1 MEENKSKVTLHG
13 MWASTYS
20 KRVEIALKLKGIHYE
35 YVEEDLSNKTETLV
49 QLNPVHKKVPLL
61 VHDGK
66 PVAESQVILDYVDET
81 WKNSPRLLPDD
92 PYERAQ
98 VRFWV
103 SYINQQVIEVIGQVL
118 FQEGEAQ
125 AKSIEEAR
133 ERFRVLEEGLKKHFP
148 DKTIR
153 ENDDVGLLDIII
165 ISTFGS
171 HKVYH
176 EELGLETSLIN
187 PVNTPTL
194 YNWIE
199 SLKEL
204 TVMKEAEMPSD
215 RLVPFLQMYRQMHL
229 QQAAN
234 A

>member
-1 MEENKSKVTLHG
+1 MEENKSKVTIHG

-66 PVAESQVILDYVDET
+66 PVAESQVILEYIDET
-81 WKNSPRLLPDD
+81 WKNSPRFLPND

-98 VRFWV
+98 VRFWS
-103 SYINQQVIEVIGQVL
+103 SYINQQVIEVMGQVV

-125 AKSIEEAR
+125 AKAIEEAK
-133 ERFRVLEEGLKKHFP
+133 ERFSVLEEGLKKHFP
-148 DKTIR
+148 GKTIR
-153 ENDDVGLLDIII
+153 KNDDVGLLDIII
-165 ISTFGS
+165 FATFGS

-176 EELGLETSLIN
+176 EVFGVDVID
-187 PVNTPTL
+187 PVNIPTL

-204 TVMKEAEMPSD
+204 TVMKEAEVPSD
-215 RLVPFLQMYRQMHL
+215 RLVPFLQMYRQRRL

>member
-1 MEENKSKVTLHG
+1 MEEKKSKVTLHG
-13 MWASTYS
+13 TWISPYS
-20 KRVEIALKLKGIHYE
+20 KRVEIALKLKGILYE
-35 YVEEDLSNKTETLV
+35 YVEEDLQNKSESLI
-49 QLNPVHKKVPLL
+49 QLNPVHKKIPVL

-66 PVAESQVILDYVDET
+66 PVAESLVILEYIDET
-81 WKNSPRLLPDD
+81 WMNSPRFFPED

-103 SYINQQVIEVIGQVL
+103 SYINQQVFEVTGQIM

-125 AKSIEEAR
+125 AKSVEEAR
-133 ERFRVLEEGLKKHFP
+133 KRIKVLDEGLEKHFP
-148 DKTIR
+148 NKNIR
-153 ENDDVGLLDIII
+153 ENDDVGLLEIII
-165 ISTFGS
+165 IATFGV
-171 HKVYH
+171 HKAH
-176 EELGLETSLIN
+176 REEIGVEIIS

-199 SLKEL
+199 RLQDLSVVKE
-204 TVMKEAEMPSD
+204 VEVPHDK
-215 RLVPFLQMYRQMHL
+215 LVNLIQNYRQKCL

>member
-1 MEENKSKVTLHG
+1 M
-13 MWASTYS
+13 
-20 KRVEIALKLKGIHYE
+20 
-35 YVEEDLSNKTETLV
+35 
-49 QLNPVHKKVPLL
+49 
-61 VHDGK
+61 
-66 PVAESQVILDYVDET
+66 
-81 WKNSPRLLPDD
+81 
-92 PYERAQ
+92 
-98 VRFWV
+98 
-103 SYINQQVIEVIGQVL
+103 GQVL

-133 ERFRVLEEGLKKHFP
+133 KRFKVLEEGLKKHFP
-148 DKTIR
+148 DKIIR

-176 EELGLETSLIN
+176 EVFGVGAVID

-199 SLKEL
+199 SLQEL
-204 TVMKEAEMPSD
+204 TVMKEAEMPRD
-215 RLVPFLQMYRQMHL
+215 RLVPFLQMYRQRHL

>member
-1 MEENKSKVTLHG
+1 MEERKSKVTLHG

-20 KRVEIALKLKGIHYE
+20 KRVEIALKLKGVLYE
-35 YVEEDLSNKTETLV
+35 YVEEDLKNKTESLI
-49 QLNPVHKKVPLL
+49 QLNPVHRKVPLL

-66 PVAESQVILDYVDET
+66 PVAESQVILEYIDET
-81 WKNSPRLLPDD
+81 WENSPRLFPED

-103 SYINQQVIEVIGQVL
+103 SYINQQVFEVMGRVL

-125 AKSIEEAR
+125 AKSVEEAR
-133 ERFRVLEEGLKKHFP
+133 ERFKVLEEGLKKHFP
-148 DKTIR
+148 NKRIR
-153 ENDDVGLLDIII
+153 GNDDVGLLEIII
-165 ISTFGS
+165 IATFGS
-171 HKVYH
+171 HKASH
-176 EELGLETSLIN
+176 ETIGVEIID

-199 SLKEL
+199 RLQEL
-204 TVMKEAEMPSD
+204 TVMKEVELPRD
-215 RLVPFLQMYRQMHL
+215 RLVTFLQKYRQEHL
-229 QQAAN
+229 QHAAN